1 MPFVAASGGVEVY
14 YHAEGDGFPI
24 VFTHGNMGFGDQF
37 YLQTRISRTKYR
49 CILHDLRG
57 CGLSGK
63 PQAEIYNTGINS
75 SDLHTILQELGV
87 QRAVHV
93 GHSFG
98 GPIALQYYF
107 DYPAEVAGIVF
118 IGSYSAG
125 RQLAI
130 TEEQVLSLYD
140 TIQGRHAVF
149 ETFITHEKFA
159 KFNPYAAEI
168 EATLQ
173 REACKPPIYASKA
186 TCRGFFR
193 LDFTDLLSSVQVPAL
208 VVCGDA
214 DKPVPLENAS
224 TILAERIPDAQL
236 VVVKDAGH
244 FP

>member
-1 MPFVAASGGVEVY
+1 M
-14 YHAEGDGFPI
+14 
-24 VFTHGNMGFGDQF
+24 
-37 YLQTRISRTKYR
+37 
-49 CILHDLRG
+49 
-57 CGLSGK
+57 
-63 PQAEIYNTGINS
+63 
-75 SDLHTILQELGV
+75 
-87 QRAVHV
+87 
-93 GHSFG
+93 
-98 GPIALQYYF
+98 QYYF
-107 DYPAEVAGIVF
+107 DHPNEVAGLVF

-140 TIQGRHAVF
+140 TIQGRRTVF

-193 LDFTDLLSSVQVPAL
+193 LDFTERLSSVQVPAL

-224 TILAERIPDAQL
+224 TILAEGIPDAQL
-236 VVVKDAGH
+236 VVAVERCGALSTYGKTRDCQRSHVALAAREGRSMM
-244 FP
+244 PD